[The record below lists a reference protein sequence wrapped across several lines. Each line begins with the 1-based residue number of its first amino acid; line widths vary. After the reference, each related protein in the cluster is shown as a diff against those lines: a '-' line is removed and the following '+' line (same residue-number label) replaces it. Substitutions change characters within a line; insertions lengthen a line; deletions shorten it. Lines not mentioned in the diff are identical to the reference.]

1 MDSSN
6 RNYTRNGQKFWIYAP
21 FVYEKDAKIPD
32 ALKKVECSIE
42 PVDEVEA
49 IDGDMGDDKGTGKA
63 NKKSL
68 LMEKVPVKVQCG
80 GMEGFMRPGDRRG
93 DENVMVYKKDKGRER
108 NF

>member
-1 MDSSN
+1 MDLCSV
-6 RNYTRNGQKFWIYAP
+6 RLR
-21 FVYEKDAKIPD
+21 KDAKIPD

-68 LMEKVPVKVQCG
+68 LMEKVPVKFNAEEWKGLCVQEIEEA
-80 GMEGFMRPGDRRG
+80 MKTLWFTRKTR
-93 DENVMVYKKDKGRER
+93 KGT
-108 NF
+108 